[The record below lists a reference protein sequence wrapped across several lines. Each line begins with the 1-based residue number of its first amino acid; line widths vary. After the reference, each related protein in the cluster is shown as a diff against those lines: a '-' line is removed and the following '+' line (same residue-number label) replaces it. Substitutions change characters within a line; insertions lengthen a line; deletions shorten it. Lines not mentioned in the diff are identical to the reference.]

1 VIAYELG
8 TQQGIDS
15 LVSRERKVP
24 TAGPGQ
30 VLVAVKAAALNHRDL
45 MIAESRYGK
54 PKPPERVPLGDGAG
68 EVVAVGAG
76 VTNVKA
82 GDRVTA
88 PHFTR
93 WIDGVYDPAIFEADA
108 GNSMDGWL
116 AEQVVMP
123 AAALVKIP
131 AGLQY
136 DEAAA
141 LGAAAIT
148 AWTVIH
154 TLGQAKPGDV
164 VLTLGTGGVS
174 ILALQIAR
182 MFGARVAIT
191 SSSDEKLAVA
201 RRLGAEITVNYRT
214 TPKWEEA
221 VLAATGGRGVDIV
234 VETVGIATLSQS
246 MACSAPNARIGLLGA
261 LARPE
266 SPPNLGAL
274 IGKNIVLKG
283 ITSGS
288 RRMLEDLLRAAEIN
302 GVHPV
307 IDRRFPFAQAK
318 DAYRYL
324 AAGEF
329 VGKVVITVP

>member
-1 VIAYELG
+1 MIAYEIG
-8 TQQGIDS
+8 PQQGLDS
-15 LVSRERKVP
+15 LVSRDRPAPVP
-24 TAGPGQ
+24 GPGQ
-30 VLVAVKAAALNHRDL
+30 ALVAVKAAALNHRDL
-45 MIAESRYGK
+45 MIVASRYGK
-54 PKPPERVPLGDGAG
+54 PKPPERIPLGDGAG
-68 EVVAVGAG
+68 EVIAVGAG
-76 VTNVKA
+76 VTAVKP

-93 WIDGVYDPAIFEADA
+93 WIDGQYDPAIFEGDA

-131 AGLQY
+131 AELTF

-141 LGAAAIT
+141 LGGAGIT
-148 AWTVIH
+148 AWTVIR
-154 TLGQAKPGDV
+154 TLGQAKPGDT

-191 SSSDEKLAVA
+191 SSSDEKLAAA
-201 RRLGAEITVNYRT
+201 RKLGAEITVNYRSN
-214 TPKWEEA
+214 PQWEQA

-234 VETVGIATLSQS
+234 VETVGVATLGQS

-261 LARPE
+261 LAQPE
-266 SPPNLGAL
+266 SPPNLNAL

-288 RRMLEDLLRAAEIN
+288 RRMLEDLLQAAAVN
-302 GVHPV
+302 GMHPV

-318 DAYRYL
+318 AAYQYL
-324 AAGEF
+324 QAGEF